1 MVALTDSIIPIMH
14 TPAVPTPHAHP
25 PTIAREA
32 GRRRMK
38 ESAEWLSERGHRRA
52 IHHQRPGSVVW
63 DLGNRSKKG
72 ISIYNS
78 ARTDT
83 DTDTDRQT
91 NTDNTETTQRQH
103 TGTRHSGEC
112 SELLFPTESRIPYPL
127 PVTVQPRNLNLDHR
141 GAVGR
146 SPQLSSIQ
154 SCSTQ
159 CLLVS
164 RRDVRSGAT
173 ASMCPLRSTPGGQ

>member
-1 MVALTDSIIPIMH
+1 MNVGIDAPYITKGLDRSYGIWETGAKKEYPY
-14 TPAVPTPHAHP
+14 TTVHAQ
-25 PTIAREA
+25 T
-32 GRRRMK
+32 
-38 ESAEWLSERGHRRA
+38 
-52 IHHQRPGSVVW
+52 Q
-63 DLGNRSKKG
+63 
-72 ISIYNS
+72 
-78 ARTDT
+78 TQT
-83 DTDTDRQT
+83 QTDRQT
-91 NTDNTETTQRQH
+91 QTTQRQH